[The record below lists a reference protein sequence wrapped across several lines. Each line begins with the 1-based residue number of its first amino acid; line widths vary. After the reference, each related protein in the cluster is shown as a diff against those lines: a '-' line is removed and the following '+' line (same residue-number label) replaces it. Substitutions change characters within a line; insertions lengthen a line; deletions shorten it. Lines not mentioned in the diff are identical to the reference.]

1 MNLENRIFDLL
12 EGTYGLDAGDIA
24 ERLDVSEDNAR
35 RAADRM
41 LAVGLLWETADGKYR
56 CVLPPPPWLRAVKDS
71 LDCDGWPGLSFSYV
85 PEDRHL
91 EIFPIGF
98 IREGEENA
106 GICYMSDWLV
116 ELNALLDL
124 FDSNPIVHF
133 GGNGADGSSFSIEG
147 TIDGEDAWV
156 EISDRPPR
164 GLPPDL
170 LMTADGEFREL
181 TEVEYEAYETI
192 YAEDEGEEDEQEDDE
207 VDDTPPPLRGLWRPS
222 EN

>member
-1 MNLENRIFDLL
+1 MSVKEKIFDLL

-24 ERLDVSEDNAR
+24 ERLNISEDHAR
-35 RAADRM
+35 RTAEQM
-41 LAVGLLWETADGKYR
+41 LAEGRLWETGDGKYR

-71 LDCDGWPGLSFSYV
+71 LDCDGWPGLSYSYV

-98 IREGEENA
+98 IREGEEHT

-116 ELNALLDL
+116 ELNGLLEL
-124 FDSNPIVHF
+124 FDGSPIVHF
-133 GGNGADGSSFSIEG
+133 GGNGANGSSFSIEG

-156 EISDRPPR
+156 EISDRPPP

-170 LMTADGEFREL
+170 LMSADGGFREL
-181 TEVEYEAYETI
+181 TEEEYEAYEAV
-192 YAEDEGEEDEQEDDE
+192 YGEEDGEEGEYEEDEG
-207 VDDTPPPLRGLWRPS
+207 DDTPPPMRGLWRPS